1 MTVNRLLCA
10 IFTASLCGL
19 TAASAQQTLP
29 SSGQAAL
36 PATPHAIRLDVAV
49 DTKSG
54 QPVPN
59 LPQQDFTILDNK
71 IPRPITY
78 FKIKSAADEPVHVII
93 LVDAVN
99 IPYQIVAWS
108 RQEVEKFLKSNEG
121 KLTYPTSIAVLTD
134 QGVQINNGFSTDGNA
149 LSDDLEHHEIGLRQI
164 TRDSEWGDPE
174 RLQICIQAFQQ
185 FLGYTSTLPGRKM
198 ILWVSPGWPLVSG
211 SRNYLTSSQEQQI
224 FNEIVG
230 ISTQLRKIDL
240 TVYDINPIGVTESLE
255 RADDY
260 EAFLKGIA
268 KPTQVEFGNLGL
280 QVIAVQSGGPA
291 LEGNSDIAGMIQRC
305 LADAKSWYEIG
316 FTPLP
321 ADKPNGYHHIEIRLD
336 HRDLS
341 ARTRDG
347 YYANPVA
354 ILSR

>member
-1 MTVNRLLCA
+1 MTVHRFVCA
-10 IFTASLCGL
+10 FFTASLCGL
-19 TAASAQQTLP
+19 SAASAQRP
-29 SSGQAAL
+29 EPAPPPASQAL
-36 PATPHAIRLDVAV
+36 RLDVAV

-54 QPVPN
+54 QLVPN
-59 LPQQDFTILDNK
+59 LPQQDFTVLDNK

-78 FKIKSAADEPVHVII
+78 FKIKSAADEPVHIVI

-99 IPYQIVAWS
+99 IPYQVVAWS

-121 KLTYPTSIAVLTD
+121 QLTYPTSIAVLTD
-134 QGVQINNGFSTDGNA
+134 QGVQINNGFSTNGNT
-149 LSDDLEHHEIGLRQI
+149 LSDDLEHHEIGLREI
-164 TRDSEWGDPE
+164 TRNSEWGDSE
-174 RLQICIQAFQQ
+174 RLQICIKAFQQ
-185 FLGYTSTLPGRKM
+185 FLGYASNLPGRK
-198 ILWVSPGWPLVSG
+198 IVLWVSPGWPLISG
-211 SRNYLTSSQEQQI
+211 SRSYLTSSQEQQI

-230 ISTQLRKIDL
+230 ISTQLRQIDL

-260 EAFLKGIA
+260 EAFLKGIS
-268 KPTQVEFGNLGL
+268 KPSQVEFGNLGL
-280 QVIAVQSGGPA
+280 QVIAVQSGGLA

-305 LADAKSWYEIG
+305 LTDAKSWYEIG

-321 ADKPNGYHHIEIRLD
+321 ADKPNEYHHIEIKLD
-336 HRDLS
+336 QRDLN

-347 YYANPVA
+347 YYANPTA

>member
-1 MTVNRLLCA
+1 MTLARFLYA
-10 IFTASLCGL
+10 FFAASLCGL
-19 TAASAQQTLP
+19 SVASAQQP
-29 SSGQAAL
+29 EPAAPPASQAL
-36 PATPHAIRLDVAV
+36 RLDVAV

-54 QPVPN
+54 QPVPD
-59 LPQQDFTILDNK
+59 LHQQDFTVLDNK

-78 FKIKSAADEPVHVII
+78 FKIKSPADQPVSVII
-93 LVDAVN
+93 LIDAVN
-99 IPYQIVAWS
+99 IPYQVVSWS
-108 RQEVEKFLKSNEG
+108 RQQVEKFLKSNEG
-121 KLTYPTSIAVLTD
+121 QLTYPTSIAVLTD
-134 QGVQINNGFSTDGNA
+134 QGVQIDNGFSTNGNT
-149 LSDDLEHHEIGLRQI
+149 LSDVLERHEIGLRQI

-174 RLQICIQAFQQ
+174 RLQICIKAFQQ
-185 FLGYTSTLPGRKM
+185 FLGYTSTLPGHKM

-211 SRNYLTSSQEQQI
+211 PRNYLTSSQEQMI

-230 ISTQLRKIDL
+230 ISTQLRQIDL

-268 KPTQVEFGNLGL
+268 KPSQVEFGNLGL
-280 QVIAVQSGGPA
+280 QVIAVQSGGLA

-321 ADKPNGYHHIEIRLD
+321 ADKPNEYHHIEIKLD
-336 HRDLS
+336 QHDLN

-347 YYANPVA
+347 YYANPTSV
-354 ILSR
+354 SRR

>member
-1 MTVNRLLCA
+1 MIVHRLACFFPVMLLC
-10 IFTASLCGL
+10 SPL
-19 TAASAQQTLP
+19 TASAQQP
-29 SSGQAAL
+29 EPAAPPASQAL
-36 PATPHAIRLDVAV
+36 RLDVAV

-59 LPQQDFTILDNK
+59 LPQQDFTVLDNK

-78 FKIKSAADEPVHVII
+78 FKIKSAADEPVHVVI

-108 RQEVEKFLKSNEG
+108 RQEIEKFLKSNEG
-121 KLTYPTSIAVLTD
+121 QLTYPTSIAVLTD
-134 QGVQINNGFSTDGNA
+134 QGVQINNGFSTNGNA
-149 LSDDLEHHEIGLRQI
+149 LSDDLEHHEIGLREI
-164 TRDSEWGDPE
+164 TRNSEWGDSE
-174 RLQICIQAFQQ
+174 RLEICIKAFQQ
-185 FLGYTSTLPGRKM
+185 FLGYASTLPGRK
-198 ILWVSPGWPLVSG
+198 ILLWVSPGWPLISG

-224 FNEIVG
+224 FNEVVG
-230 ISTQLRKIDL
+230 ISTQLRQIDL
-240 TVYDINPIGVTESLE
+240 TVYDINPIGVSESLE

-268 KPTQVEFGNLGL
+268 KPSQVEFGDLGL
-280 QVIAVQSGGPA
+280 QVIAVQSGGLA

-305 LADAKSWYEIG
+305 LTDAKSWYEIG

-321 ADKPNGYHHIEIRLD
+321 ADKPNEYHHIEIRLD
-336 HRDLS
+336 QRDLN

-347 YYANPVA
+347 YYANPTA
-354 ILSR
+354 ILSH